1 MKYGRK
7 NQLQIKKDE
16 VKKRLLD
23 AASRQFIK
31 KGFRGTS
38 IRTIVK
44 QAGTTIGNFYNYF
57 DGKEAVFCELTE
69 ETYLKFKYLI
79 DSHRTMDYEEKLIKS
94 NNMDVWRDKIFKL
107 FTPLFEVSDESFLLL
122 FENSEGTKY
131 QDAKDDIINFLSEH
145 FMEHIMQVNPEYKYT
160 QMSKIIAR
168 QLIAAVIEI
177 LKITEDEDMKKQL
190 IVEEVLFCGLGV
202 MGILKGEINDWY

>member
-1 MKYGRK
+1 
-7 NQLQIKKDE
+7 
-16 VKKRLLD
+16 
-23 AASRQFIK
+23 
-31 KGFRGTS
+31 
-38 IRTIVK
+38 
-44 QAGTTIGNFYNYF
+44 
-57 DGKEAVFCELTE
+57 
-69 ETYLKFKYLI
+69 
-79 DSHRTMDYEEKLIKS
+79 
-94 NNMDVWRDKIFKL
+94 
-107 FTPLFEVSDESFLLL
+107 
-122 FENSEGTKY
+122 
-131 QDAKDDIINFLSEH
+131 H